1 MHINSSP
8 IPAIELAFGEIS
20 RRQHETPPLAAGEGR
35 TFNMLPRV
43 YLLGYP
49 FPMYAI
55 MAFFGIVFATI
66 IALVK
71 SKAFGLRK
79 KDVLRLAVYVVVGAL
94 LGAKLFGAVG
104 QVVKYGREP
113 GFWTAEVWL
122 HILGAGGVFY
132 GGLLGGLGL
141 VMLRAKLGHI
151 ELKKVLD
158 IGAYVGLAFQS
169 IGRLGCWCA
178 GCCHGIELAD
188 GTRFPV
194 QLFEAGFCF
203 AALVVF
209 LVVRPERRW
218 PTPLF
223 PAYLITYSAGRFILE
238 FFRGDAN
245 RGVWILSTSQWIAIA
260 LIALAVVWLRKS
272 KTTIQKKEDSLCE

>member
-1 MHINSSP
+1 
-8 IPAIELAFGEIS
+8 
-20 RRQHETPPLAAGEGR
+20 
-35 TFNMLPRV
+35 MLPHV
-43 YLLGYP
+43 YILGYP

-141 VMLRAKLGHI
+141 VMLRAKLGRI

-169 IGRLGCWCA
+169 IGRLACYCA
-178 GCCHGIELAD
+178 GCCYGIELAD
-188 GTRFPV
+188 GSRFPV
-194 QLFEAGFCF
+194 QLVEAGFCF
-203 AALVVF
+203 AALVAY
-209 LVVRPERRW
+209 LIIRPERRW
-218 PTPLF
+218 PGIPLF
-223 PAYLITYSAGRFILE
+223 PVYLITYSVGRFILE
-238 FFRGDAN
+238 FLRGDAN
-245 RGVWILSTSQWIAIA
+245 RGVWILSTSQWIALA
-260 LIALAVVWLRKS
+260 LIAVAVVWLRKS
-272 KTTIQKKEDSLCE
+272 GFLSRPGKTTKHNEEDSLCE